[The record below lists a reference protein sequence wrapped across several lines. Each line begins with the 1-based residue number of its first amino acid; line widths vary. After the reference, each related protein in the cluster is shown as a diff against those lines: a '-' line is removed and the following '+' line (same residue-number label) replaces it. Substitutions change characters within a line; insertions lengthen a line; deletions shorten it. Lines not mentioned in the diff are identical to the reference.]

1 MSTINKK
8 SSDQVPG
15 WRYVVYLYVAH
26 TYVTCATYQYVA
38 RQAQKRTGT
47 KYQVAGMY
55 VRVNICSI
63 RSIWWLVRTGT
74 CQEGFSS
81 LEHYTTRAVELK
93 TKQAYRWLFVLFTNP
108 SPRLPC
114 VTFTD
119 FVATYAPCL
128 TGDDQSVTAIIVRT
142 VYSYIGWER
151 WKIKN
156 RKKQKTSYICHTSKY
171 LPKTL
176 PQNVQD

>member
-128 TGDDQSVTAIIVRT
+128 TGDDQSVTAT
-142 VYSYIGWER
+142 WAE
-151 WKIKN
+151 N
-156 RKKQKTSYICHTSKY
+156 AKKKK
-171 LPKTL
+171 KR
-176 PQNVQD
+176 